1 MSDLCNKYDFEVFPM
16 TAHCRRVYASGDH
29 IVVGVSLG
37 NSHFRAGM
45 LTEMFRWMKGR
56 FARVD
61 VVIPDTAFQ
70 ENLRVLG
77 RSEGEAERKARQETN
92 TARNRVVRAWNAAE
106 LPAPAA
112 RHVHLLSDLAE
123 TGAYRVLRE
132 HVEEA
137 MDEDPVLRRACREMS
152 RLVLEPH
159 LDGAPTDDQ
168 IRGGVRY
175 LLAELPFFV
184 GSAEIFEVP
193 SSLCFYHR
201 PVPVAELIFTGRT
214 ALRRSPMQGYA
225 TIRPISRAE
234 KGRSQREMA
243 DVRA

>member
-1 MSDLCNKYDFEVFPM
+1 M
-16 TAHCRRVYASGDH
+16 TSHCRRVYAAGDH

-37 NSHFRAGM
+37 NSYFRVGL
-45 LTEMFRWMKGR
+45 LTEMFRWIKGR

-61 VVIPDTAFQ
+61 VVIPDSAFQ

-77 RSEGEAERKARQETN
+77 RSAEGAERKARQEAN
-92 TARNRVVRAWNAAE
+92 AARNRVVRAWKAAE
-106 LPAPAA
+106 LPGPAA
-112 RHVHLLSDLAE
+112 GRVHLLSDLERAE
-123 TGAYRVLRE
+123 SYRVLRE
-132 HVEEA
+132 RVEEA

-214 ALRRSPMQGYA
+214 ALRRAPMQGYA

-234 KGRSQREMA
+234 KKGSQREMA